1 MITFFNRSAILLAT
15 LAALTLP
22 TSYRDHIGS
31 NTHTLTVEVQ
41 GLRNNKGVVV
51 FALYNKDGSL
61 PDEHYKKYYKKA
73 VKAIEANGAAVVFPD
88 LPAGT
93 YAVNILHDENS
104 DHKIDRGLFLPR
116 EGIGFSNITSVGPG
130 NKPSFRKASFILDR
144 DRKVVVKII
153 YL

>member
-1 MITFFNRSAILLAT
+1 MITSFNRSAVLLAT
-15 LAALTLP
+15 LAALILP
-22 TSYRDHIGS
+22 TSYRDHGGS

-41 GLRNNKGVVV
+41 GLHNNKGVVV

-73 VKAIEANGAAVVFPD
+73 VKAIEARGATVVFHN

-93 YAVNILHDENS
+93 YAAGILHDENE

-130 NKPSFRKASFILDR
+130 NKPSFRKASFVLDS
-144 DRKVVVKII
+144 DRTIRVKVI